1 MVGGRWTWT
10 KQPTRLR
17 RKRSFTQKNHQDDS
31 TAISGSVCFIQHYTM
46 SFPVENKVD
55 FREKLSLQFVA
66 RRLNWLIDSMEIG
79 GNEKSTVGHTILAY
93 RRIGTRPASAGK
105 KMRQTNYLS
114 HMNINKRTTQ

>member
-17 RKRSFTQKNHQDDS
+17 RKRSFTQKNHQDS

-46 SFPVENKVD
+46 SFQVENKVD

-66 RRLNWLIDSMEIG
+66 EIELVDRFNG
-79 GNEKSTVGHTILAY
+79 D
-93 RRIGTRPASAGK
+93 RW
-105 KMRQTNYLS
+105 Q
-114 HMNINKRTTQ
+114 